1 MNRTDRLLAIVIEL
15 QAHRRR
21 RADDLAATFEVSKRT
36 IYPDVLALCEAG
48 VPVIS
53 TPGRGYS
60 LDDGYFLP
68 PLSFTADEAVL
79 LLLGAVIAASVVL
92 LVAAGAALVVLVV
105 TARAVEL
112 GHADRFQSPPSL
124 ENIRHD
130 MLHEWW
136 PMEDAA

>member
-1 MNRTDRLLAIVIEL
+1 MNRRSSWEDGLAQSLVGLAILLLIIAIIVGAWL
-15 QAHRRR
+15 AV
-21 RADDLAATFEVSKRT
+21 RAANQIARGFAA
-36 IYPDVLALCEAG
+36 D
-48 VPVIS
+48 
-53 TPGRGYS
+53 GRSRWLWVG
-60 LDDGYFLP
+60 LLVF
-68 PLSFTADEAVL
+68 VL

-92 LVAAGAALVVLVV
+92 LIAAGAALVVLVV